1 MASSE
6 AREGA
11 ATPAPDAPSATHTP
25 AAPIGPGAPSGTRGG
40 VGGWIPGAAADRGHG
55 AAVIR
60 RRVDLAAGQCF
71 T

>member
-1 MASSE
+1 MTSSGDWPAASSE

-11 ATPAPDAPSATHTP
+11 ATPAPDAPSA
-25 AAPIGPGAPSGTRGG
+25 
-40 VGGWIPGAAADRGHG
+40 AAAYHGHG